1 MKSSL
6 KLMMTG
12 LAMSALSSSCNVQ
25 TPTKNSGSTVSTGF
39 SITGSGQN
47 AVAQT
52 NVQKF
57 LSLFIPS
64 AMALTPPPLVD
75 ASGADIILNEAWIV
89 VKNIEFHTHEH
100 DDNSQDQQTPS
111 SNDPLNQLGGQIHG
125 NDQDTQDRNPH
136 MKRPHF
142 INLLSDQ
149 PEIMNNTQIPDQG
162 VRRLKMHL
170 HQSDNIPQDAPEGLR
185 GNSIFLSGSLNG
197 LPFSF
202 SSPDRGEFRIKGPRS
217 VQPEQNRNML
227 AVIKIAHLFKQI
239 DFSAMTDARDISPTN
254 KIPAV
259 GACPNIAPQ
268 AVDLYTCIRN
278 GLEVHGHFGKD
289 NGDNDLDHHDDCVD
303 DTQESVEQPN

>member
-6 KLMMTG
+6 KLMVTG

-25 TPTKNSGSTVSTGF
+25 APATNSDSTVSTGF
-39 SITGSGQN
+39 SMTSSGQN
-47 AVAQT
+47 AVAQS
-52 NVQKF
+52 NVQKI

-75 ASGADIILNEAWIV
+75 ASGANIVLEEAWIV
-89 VKNIEFHTHEH
+89 VKNIEFHSREH
-100 DDNSQDQQTPS
+100 DGRGDDQQSPT
-111 SNDPLNQLGGQIHG
+111 SNDPLNQFISQVQGQ
-125 NDQDTQDRNPH
+125 DQGTQDKNPH

-149 PEIMNNTQIPDQG
+149 PEVMNNTQIPAQG
-162 VRRLKMHL
+162 VRRLKMLL
-170 HQSDNIPQDAPEGLR
+170 HKSELIPQDAPEGLR

-197 LPFSF
+197 MPFSF

-217 VQPEQNRNML
+217 VQPDENRNML
-227 AVIKIAHLFKQI
+227 AVIKIANLFKQI
-239 DFSAMTDARDISPTN
+239 DFSALSDSRDISPAN

-259 GACPNIAPQ
+259 GACPNIAPE
-268 AVDLYTCIRN
+268 ALDLYTCIRK

-303 DTQESVEQPN
+303 DIQQSVEQTN